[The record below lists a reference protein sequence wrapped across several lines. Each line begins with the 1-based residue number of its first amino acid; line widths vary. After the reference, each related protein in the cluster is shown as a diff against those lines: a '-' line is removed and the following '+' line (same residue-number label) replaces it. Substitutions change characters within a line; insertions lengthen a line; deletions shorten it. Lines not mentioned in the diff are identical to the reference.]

1 MKATWLLSNVFG
13 CFPRASCHHHLNLCS
28 GYRPAWGG
36 GFTFEEKHD
45 IGQFYKHLKC
55 YRKETLWKQRW
66 PSQHLHQQES
76 TPFFSVF
83 ECFADRIV
91 CFVFFWGC
99 DIEWFTQGHMYAK
112 KTSFVLFTGRE
123 ERTEKS
129 NSRHKILNVIAKR
142 VDVGESYLCLF
153 TWCICFISLFFASKI
168 NVRDIFVTETQ
179 TCVTKS

>member
-1 MKATWLLSNVFG
+1 MK
-13 CFPRASCHHHLNLCS
+13 RLNRCS

-83 ECFADRIV
+83 ECFADRVV

-112 KTSFVLFTGRE
+112 KLALFCSQG
-123 ERTEKS
+123 EKS
-129 NSRHKILNVIAKR
+129 GQKKVIAYINFKCYR
-142 VDVGESYLCLF
+142 KESGCWWKWFVSFYMMYLFYFIIFCLKNK
-153 TWCICFISLFFASKI
+153 C
-168 NVRDIFVTETQ
+168 
-179 TCVTKS
+179 